1 MFVGKEG
8 GNPLFSFDIHICKT
22 AVISSNKHSF
32 LKTIYGVYFVTHFFK
47 MTLISMRPY
56 MVSSVWYTVLK
67 MAPCEK
73 YSTVCTIYY
82 GYTIHYV
89 LYTMHYILRLH
100 YTLCT
105 IHYVLYTMYYGYTIH
120 YALYTTVTL
129 YALFIKKL
137 IYKFMLYI

>member
-8 GNPLFSFDIHICKT
+8 GNPLFSFDTHICKT

-47 MTLISMRPY
+47 KTLISMRPY

-67 MAPCEK
+67 MRPCEK
-73 YSTVCTIYY
+73 YSTVCTMHYILRLHYVLCTIYY

-89 LYTMHYILRLH
+89 
-100 YTLCT
+100 
-105 IHYVLYTMYYGYTIH
+105 
-120 YALYTTVTL
+120 LYTTVTL

>member
-47 MTLISMRPY
+47 KTLISMRPY

-73 YSTVCTIYY
+73 YSTVCT
-82 GYTIHYV
+82 
-89 LYTMHYILRLH
+89 MHYILRLH

-105 IHYVLYTMYYGYTIH
+105 IYYGYTIC
-120 YALYTTVTL
+120 T
-129 YALFIKKL
+129 
-137 IYKFMLYI
+137 IY

>member
-47 MTLISMRPY
+47 KTLISMRPY

-73 YSTVCTIYY
+73 YSTVCTMHYILRLHYTLC
-82 GYTIHYV
+82 TIHYV

-105 IHYVLYTMYYGYTIH
+105 IYYGYTIC
-120 YALYTTVTL
+120 T
-129 YALFIKKL
+129 
-137 IYKFMLYI
+137 IY